1 MAAAKGHSPERRCI
15 LTFNRAPASGLVRL
29 AVAPDGSLVP
39 DVAAKLP
46 GRGLWVSADGPLIA
60 EAMKKGTL
68 ARAASRSLKAGVR
81 NDQVPADLLGRIDA
95 LLVRRCL
102 DRLGLVQK
110 AGGLVAGTDKIR
122 AALGEIGRGGRE
134 PALMLA
140 ASDAAEDGR
149 RKLKA
154 LADGVTG
161 RSVAVVD
168 LFDREALSRAL
179 GRDNVVH
186 VLLFESGG
194 TTELMADLGR
204 LNGMRGVKPQ
214 SCEAQGNEG

>member
-1 MAAAKGHSPERRCI
+1 MAAAKSHSPERRCI

-29 AVAPDGSLVP
+29 GVAPDGSLVP

-46 GRGLWVSADGPLIA
+46 GRGVWISADGPLIA
-60 EAMKKGTL
+60 EAMKKGL
-68 ARAASRSLKAGVR
+68 VARAASRSLKTGIRA
-81 NDQVPADLLGRIDA
+81 DHVPADLVERIDA

-110 AGGLVAGTDKIR
+110 AGGLLAGTDKIR
-122 AALGEIGRGGRE
+122 AALGETGRGWRE
-134 PALMLA
+134 PALLIA

-161 RSVAVVD
+161 RAVEVCD

-194 TTELMADLGR
+194 TAELIADLGR
-204 LNGMRGVKPQ
+204 LNGMRGRKAA